1 MKFALH
7 AALSLGIL
15 VLCLADRPAQS
26 PIRWCTISDAEQK
39 KCVELKTKMSSTPSL
54 DCVKKTIHL
63 DCIKAIAENEADA
76 ISLDGGHIFEAHLAP
91 YNLKPVVAEVYGTG
105 KDSVTSYYAVAVVKK
120 GTGFTIRE
128 LDGKKSCHTGLDR
141 SAGWF
146 IPIGT
151 LLYHKILSWGRA
163 TPITHAVAQF
173 FSASCVPGAPANEPK
188 LCRLCLDQKCSRTG
202 PYSGYSGAFKCLKD
216 GGGDVAFVKHTT
228 VLENDPSGKD
238 EYELLCEDGS
248 RKPVDKYH
256 ECHWAKVAAHAV
268 VARSVDGRADEIWS
282 FLSQAEAK
290 YGKNTKESFKLFSSP
305 HGKDLLFKDSA
316 SNFKRVPRLMDSQF
330 YLGYQYWAAIQSLR
344 PVSSLETPEAP
355 LKKVKWCTISKDEKA
370 KCDEWSAVSGGS
382 LDCAVAETTEDCIAK
397 ITKGDADAISLDG
410 GYVYTAGKCGLV
422 PVMGEYYGD
431 DFKRCQNEGAPG
443 ETYYAVAVVKKSSP
457 NITWKTLRGKK
468 SCHTA
473 VGRTA
478 GWNVPMG
485 LIHNET
491 GSCDFDKFFSE
502 GCAPGSPVTSPL
514 CNLCVG
520 SGSSLPPNYKCA
532 ANSNERYYG
541 YSGAFRCLVEKGDVA
556 FVKHTIVSENTD
568 GHNTAEW
575 AKGLRSDQFELLCLD
590 GRRVR
595 PDDYKKCHLALVPA
609 HAVVTR
615 PDRAAAVRQML
626 IKQQAL
632 YGSNGSQTE
641 IFKMFQSE
649 TKDLLF
655 KDSTTCLIQLSSGI
669 TYEQYLGK
677 EYFDSLSSLK
687 KCSPSELLQVCSF
700 TAKPRQGA
708 RPAELPGRVAEQT
721 GETPGER
728 TEPPFPPPHSAGQ
741 GMALEGDQ
749 RSGLQPY
756 LDSLR
761 RELRVP
767 DATLLSV
774 LLALLA
780 VALTLLV
787 WKLIQGRKSSR
798 RTVLLVGLCD
808 SGKTLLFVRLLTG
821 TYRNTQ
827 TSITDSSAV
836 YRVSN
841 DKGSSVTLIDLPGHE
856 SLRLQFL
863 EKFKAAARAIVFVV
877 DSVAFQREV
886 KDVAEFLY
894 QVLTDCTVL
903 KNALPLVIACNKQDI
918 TMAKSAKLIQQQLEK
933 ELNTLRVTRSA
944 APSTLDGLTSSGTA
958 QLGKKG
964 KEFDFSQL
972 PMKVE
977 LVECSARGSKA
988 EEGSADIDDL
998 EKWLAR
1004 IA

>member
-1 MKFALH
+1 MKFAFH
-7 AALSLGIL
+7 AALCLGIL
-15 VLCLADRPAQS
+15 VLCLADLPAQS
-26 PIRWCTISDAEQK
+26 SIRWCTISDAEQK
-39 KCVELKTKMSSTPSL
+39 KCVELKTKMSSTASL
-54 DCVKKTIHL
+54 DCVKKLTYS

-91 YNLKPVVAEVYGTG
+91 YNLKPVVAEVHGTG
-105 KDSVTSYYAVAVVKK
+105 KDATTSYYAVAVVKK
-120 GTGFTIRE
+120 GTDFTIRE
-128 LDGKKSCHTGLDR
+128 LKGKKSCHTGLDR
-141 SAGWF
+141 SAGWV

-151 LLYHKILSWGRA
+151 LLYHQILSWDRA
-163 TPITHAVAQF
+163 SPITHAVAQF
-173 FSASCVPGAPANEPK
+173 FSASCVPGAPANEPN
-188 LCRLCLDQKCSRTG
+188 LCRLCPGTGAQKCSRTG
-202 PYSGYSGAFKCLKD
+202 PYSGYSGAFQCLKD
-216 GGGDVAFVKHTT
+216 GVGDVAFVKQIT

-238 EYELLCEDGS
+238 KYELLCEDGS

-256 ECHWAKVAAHAV
+256 ECYWAKVAAHAV

-316 SNFKRVPRLMDSQF
+316 SNFIRVPRLMDAQF

-344 PVSSLETPEAP
+344 PETPEAP
-355 LKKVKWCTISKDEKA
+355 SKKVKWCTISKDEKA
-370 KCDEWSAVSGGS
+370 KCDEWSAVSEGC

-397 ITKGDADAISLDG
+397 IAKGDADAISLDG
-410 GYVYTAGKCGLV
+410 GHVYTAGVCGLV
-422 PVMGEYYGD
+422 PVMGEYYGA
-431 DFKRCQNEGAPG
+431 DFGRCQKEERG
-443 ETYYAVAVVKKSSP
+443 ETYYAVAVAKKSNP
-457 NITWKTLRGKK
+457 GITWKTLRGKK
-468 SCHTA
+468 SCHTG

-491 GSCDFDKFFSE
+491 GSCDFDKFFSKS
-502 GCAPGSPVTSPL
+502 CAPGSPVTSPL
-514 CNLCVG
+514 CELCVG
-520 SGSSLPPNYKCA
+520 SGSKLPPNYTCA

-556 FVKHTIVSENTD
+556 FVKHTIVNESTD
-568 GHNTAEW
+568 GHNPAEW
-575 AKGLRSDQFELLCLD
+575 AKGLKSDQFELLCRD
-590 GRRVR
+590 GTRAS
-595 PDDYKKCHLALVPA
+595 PNDYKKCHLALVPA

-615 PDRAAAVRQML
+615 PDRAADVRKML
-626 IKQQAL
+626 IKQEKL
-632 YGSNGSQTE
+632 YGTRGNQTDL
-641 IFKMFQSE
+641 FQMFQSK

-655 KDSTTCLIQLSSGI
+655 KDSTSCLIKLSTGT
-669 TYEQYLGK
+669 TYKEFLGTEYL
-677 EYFDSLSSLK
+677 DSVSSLN

-700 TAKPRQGA
+700 SDLDGHVAA
-708 RPAELPGRVAEQT
+708 RAGRA
-721 GETPGER
+721 
-728 TEPPFPPPHSAGQ
+728 
-741 GMALEGDQ
+741 MAPEGDQ

-761 RELRVP
+761 QELQVP
-767 DATLLSV
+767 NATLLSV

-841 DKGSSVTLIDLPGHE
+841 DKGSSVTLVDLPGHE

-863 EKFKAAARAIVFVV
+863 ERFKATARAIVFVV

-903 KNALPLVIACNKQDI
+903 KNTLPLLIACNKQDI

-944 APSTLDGLTSSGTA
+944 APSTLDGSTSSGTA

-988 EEGSADIDDL
+988 EEGSADIEDL